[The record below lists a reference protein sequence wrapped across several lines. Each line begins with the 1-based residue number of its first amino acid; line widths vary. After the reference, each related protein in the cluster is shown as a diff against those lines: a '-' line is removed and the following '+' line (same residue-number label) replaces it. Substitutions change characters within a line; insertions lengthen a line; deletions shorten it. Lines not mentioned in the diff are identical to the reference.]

1 MTIQQIS
8 EIGGIFALLTF
19 WHFVADWLPQSHAEA
34 MAKSSDSHV
43 RALHCAVYTVLMI
56 IPVCFLIQMQHGQS
70 YHSAILYCI
79 FMAILFVSHFYEDT
93 YKPVVWWLK
102 QVRRIPQFEN
112 AISDHAA
119 IMNFLEHS
127 NGLGYILLIT
137 VDQLVHIA
145 FVLIISVLL
154 IIF

>member
-19 WHFVADWLPQSHAEA
+19 WHFVADWLLQSHAEA
-34 MAKSSDSHV
+34 MAKSSDSQV
-43 RALHCAVYTVLMI
+43 RALHCAAYTVLMI
-56 IPVCFLIQMQHGQS
+56 IPMCFFILIQHGQS
-70 YHSAILYCI
+70 YHSVILYLI
-79 FMAILFVSHFYEDT
+79 FIAILFVSHFYEDT

-102 QVRRIPQFEN
+102 NIRRIPEFNSEVTDKE
-112 AISDHAA
+112 AILH
-119 IMNFLEHS
+119 FLQNS

-137 VDQLVHIA
+137 VDQLVHI
-145 FVLIISVLL
+145 FFLLIISVLL